1 MMLYRLAHILR
12 EHLPWFWDCIGFVNS
27 LLFKWRYRHFIY
39 QIPNILAAYSIE
51 KFRIV
56 PLNKDNTVF
65 LENFF
70 TKQPESAFDF
80 FKPHKFDNKTI
91 QNLARDNSF
100 LAFLVL
106 QSESIGEE
114 NMDDDSVV
122 GYFFLRSFFFGKCYR
137 GYMTDYQHRRM
148 GINKMMGECATKI
161 AILFGMPMYGTISP
175 QNIASMKSAQTVNVI
190 KIIKT
195 LDNGDYFVEYLPIRN
210 KVDED
215 YF

>member
-70 TKQPESAFDF
+70 ARQPECAFDF
-80 FKPHKFDNKTI
+80 FKPHEFDNKTI

-114 NMDDDSVV
+114 NMD
-122 GYFFLRSFFFGKCYR
+122 
-137 GYMTDYQHRRM
+137 
-148 GINKMMGECATKI
+148 
-161 AILFGMPMYGTISP
+161 
-175 QNIASMKSAQTVNVI
+175 
-190 KIIKT
+190 
-195 LDNGDYFVEYLPIRN
+195 
-210 KVDED
+210 
-215 YF
+215 